1 MTTAHLSQAQAHH
14 VASAALSHAAQLGL
28 DVAVAVVDAG
38 GHPVV
43 TLRGDETTFLN
54 ARLALAKAVTA
65 AGMGL
70 ATADLVEQLAAA
82 SSPVVAGLSTQPE
95 VRLLPGAVP
104 LRVGGSLVGAIGVSG
119 PAGEDVPVA
128 VAGADALA
136 S

>member
-28 DVAVAVVDAG
+28 DVAVAVDAG